1 MVAGT
6 DEQTQPKFKRIP
18 KVGKG
23 SGVLDERGVSNDKFF
38 KGNCGYGRFRDIA
51 SEGAL
56 RRIFTVAFP
65 ISSPCGRL

>member
-1 MVAGT
+1 MAMVVGT

-38 KGNCGYGRFRDIA
+38 KGSFGYCRFRDFA
-51 SEGAL
+51 
-56 RRIFTVAFP
+56 T
-65 ISSPCGRL
+65 